1 MDILWF
7 WSIWCYYC
15 AYYYTHGISEVFWLQ
30 LCEPCSRHRKIHKH
44 GIKNNLSRFIHS
56 KYGLCSTTLVL
67 PLHKP
72 NHCHVRYTAQ
82 LSCALRK
89 SLKSTLWQTSTIHK
103 FLNPICIFKNVI
115 FLAAAQVFLPMLPH
129 SYILCKALNTFKML
143 WNHTYILLYHFQYG
157 WWSACCRWCD

>member
-72 NHCHVRYTAQ
+72 NHCHVRYTVQ

-103 FLNPICIFKNVI
+103 TLLFYKHVCNISGSCSSISVNASIIHIIHISWSTKDI
-115 FLAAAQVFLPMLPH
+115 Q
-129 SYILCKALNTFKML
+129 IL